1 VKVLLQNLPLKVLSL
16 CLACLVWLFV
26 MGEEHSE
33 RSYTAPVVI
42 SRVPEGLVVVNEG
55 DQFVEVRVSGP
66 RGILNR
72 LADDA
77 FITSLD
83 LAPYGRGEVDVPI
96 PREAIQAPP
105 GVTISRIVPATI
117 KMQLDALVDKEI
129 PLHAV
134 TTGRPAHGYEVKEVA
149 LTPPSLLLT
158 GPETLLNKITE
169 IPTTPISVAGLT
181 GDATVTA
188 NVDFQRRLV
197 SWPDRPIRAQ
207 VVVVPRIVTQTVPV
221 RPVLEGDVDTAF
233 KVTSV
238 DVDPVTVAITGPEPA
253 VERIQALTTPS
264 INVAG
269 EEKSFT
275 RTLRLESPEEGVRL
289 SDTDRVVVKVTVEE
303 KELQRTVPV
312 TATLKGKPHRD
323 YQVGEVQVIPA
334 TVRVT
339 GPYRKVVNLEA
350 IPTAPVTISDL
361 DKLSMQQTTLS
372 LPRGVERTG
381 SAGKITVIVAIE
393 DKIVQRRIPVRPAF
407 SGAPKGGLEVEG
419 VAVDPEEVTLQGPS
433 RQLRELQ
440 GIPTAVLSYPASAGE
455 HTISD
460 ARLLLP
466 ESGVTAEPDRVVVI
480 VTLAPPPAVHRHLPV
495 RAILVDELP
504 PGFRL
509 QEVIVEPKEIEVKGT
524 AERVSGL
531 SELMTEPISLKGMTE
546 AKTITARV
554 IAPQQGVEVAN
565 SAVQVTVH
573 VQREN

>member
-1 VKVLLQNLPLKVLSL
+1 VKALLQNLPLKVVSL

-77 FITSLD
+77 FITILD

-96 PREAIQAPP
+96 FREAVQAPA
-105 GVTISRIVPATI
+105 GVTISRIFPATI
-117 KMQLDALVDKEI
+117 KMQLDALVEKEI

-134 TTGRPAHGYEVKEVA
+134 TTGRPAHGYEVKEVVLA
-149 LTPPSLLLT
+149 PRSLLLT
-158 GPETLLNKITE
+158 GPETLLNKISE

-188 NVDFQRRLV
+188 DVDFQRRLV
-197 SWPDRPIRAQ
+197 SWPNQPIRAQ
-207 VVVVPRIVTQTVPV
+207 IVVVPRIVTQTMPV
-221 RPVLEGDVDTAF
+221 HPVLEGEVDTPF
-233 KVTSV
+233 KVTGV
-238 DVDPVTVAITGPEPA
+238 EVDPATVAITGPEPS
-253 VERIQALTTPS
+253 VERIQALTAPP

-269 EEKSFT
+269 EEKSFS
-275 RTLRLESPEEGVRL
+275 RTLRLESPAEGVRL
-289 SDTDRVVVKVTVEE
+289 SDTDRVEVKVTLEE

-312 TATLKGKPHRD
+312 TATLQGKPHRD
-323 YQVGEVQVIPA
+323 YQVGEVQVIPS

-339 GPYRKVVNLEA
+339 GPYRKVVDLEA
-350 IPTAPVTISDL
+350 IPTAPVTIADL
-361 DKLSMQQTTLS
+361 EQLSMQQTTLN

-381 SAGKITVIVAIE
+381 SAGKITVIVPIE

-407 SGAPKGGLEVEG
+407 SGAPKGGLRVAG
-419 VAVDPEEVTLQGPS
+419 VVVDPEEVALQGPS
-433 RQLRELQ
+433 RQLRDLQ
-440 GIPTAVLSYPASAGE
+440 GIPTAVLSYPERAGE
-455 HTISD
+455 HTISG

-466 ESGVTAEPDRVVVI
+466 EGGVTAQPDRVAVI
-480 VTLAPPPAVHRHLPV
+480 VTLMSSPAMHRRLPV
-495 RAILVDELP
+495 RAILVDEPP

-509 QEVIVEPKEIEVKGT
+509 REVVVQPKEIEVKGV
-524 AERVSGL
+524 AERVNGL
-531 SELMTEPISLKGMTE
+531 SELVTEPISLRGLTE
-546 AKTITARV
+546 ATTITTRV
-554 IAPQQGVEVAN
+554 ITPQQGVEVTD
-565 SAVQVTVH
+565 SAVEVTVH